1 MLYAYSEIL
10 IVTMVRLQTI
20 LKEKEADAVKSIANR
35 DLATVSRTIR
45 KAICRYIENDEDI
58 EN

>member
-1 MLYAYSEIL
+1 
-10 IVTMVRLQTI
+10 MVRLQTI

-35 DLATVSRTIR
+35 DFSTVSKTIR
-45 KAICRYIENDEDI
+45 KAICRYLENDEDF

>member
-1 MLYAYSEIL
+1 
-10 IVTMVRLQTI
+10 MVRLQTI

-45 KAICRYIENDEDI
+45 KAVCRYIENDEDI